1 MSDILLT
8 NQYFIKLLLDTTN
21 EQSRALFQSIT
32 NKQILV
38 ISEICFNLL
47 LISVDKS
54 TQLIIKKRKK
64 ILEKLSN
71 KKISLLNKKR
81 IIKKHYIQL
90 RHTLLHIKD
99 KLLELLS

>member
-1 MSDILLT
+1 MSDTLLT

-32 NKQILV
+32 NKQIQV